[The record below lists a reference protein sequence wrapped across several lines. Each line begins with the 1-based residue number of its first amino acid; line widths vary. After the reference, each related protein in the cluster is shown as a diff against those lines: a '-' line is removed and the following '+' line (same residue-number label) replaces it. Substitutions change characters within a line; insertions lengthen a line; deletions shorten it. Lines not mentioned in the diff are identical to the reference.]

1 MLVIRSLIFLLL
13 QLLLTPVFSTLAIF
27 TFPFSPLTRYRLIS
41 SYARTMLWL
50 LRVVCGIRHQVSGME
65 NIPSAPCVVLCKHQS
80 AWETLALQVIFP
92 PQAWVL
98 KRELLWLPFFGW
110 GLAMTSPIAINRSD
124 GKGAVKQL
132 LKQGKERL
140 AQGLFVVIFP
150 EGTRAAPGRPGTYH
164 PGVAALY
171 KGVDAP
177 LVPVALNSGLFWQRR
192 SFLKRPGRITIEF
205 LPAIEPGLDRRV
217 FMKELQTRI
226 ESASNALVEDARA
239 RYPYALPVRDVV
251 ETLTDP
257 GDKAEDES

>member
-150 EGTRAAPGRPGTYH
+150 EGTRIPFGERGKYKI
-164 PGVAALY
+164 GGALLATSAS
-171 KGVDAP
+171 VP
-177 LVPVALNSGLFWQRR
+177 VVPVAHNAGRLWGRNSFI
-192 SFLKRPGRITIEF
+192 KH
-205 LPAIEPGLDRRV
+205 PGLVTMSIGAPIVTQGLKADEINART
-217 FMKELQTRI
+217 EAWI
-226 ESASNALVEDARA
+226 ENEIQQ
-239 RYPYALPVRDVV
+239 LPH
-251 ETLTDP
+251 
-257 GDKAEDES
+257 